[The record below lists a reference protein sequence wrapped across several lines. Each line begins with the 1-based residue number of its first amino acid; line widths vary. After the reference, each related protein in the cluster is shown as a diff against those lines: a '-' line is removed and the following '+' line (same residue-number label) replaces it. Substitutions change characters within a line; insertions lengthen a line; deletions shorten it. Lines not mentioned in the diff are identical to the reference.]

1 MPLVARLASPPE
13 FRKLADLYAAAGETP
28 PTMADM
34 VLLAE
39 EDGVIRGALRVV
51 MARGLMRLDG
61 VIAPNDEVLALL
73 LQQAGRWIGREAC
86 WALVSEENVP
96 VYAAMGF
103 EKQVQV
109 PDALQQEALARG
121 LAALLRPVPEEAE
134 STEAIALGASGG
146 ASPTLH

>member
-39 EDGVIRGALRVV
+39 EDGAIRGALRVV

-86 WALVSEENVP
+86 WVLVSKQNMP
-96 VYAAMGF
+96 VYAAAGF
-103 EKQVQV
+103 EEQGLV
-109 PDALQQEALARG
+109 PDTLQQEAVARG
-121 LAALLRPVPEEAE
+121 LVALLRPVPEEAE
-134 STEAIALGASGG
+134 STEAIALDASAAAGQ
-146 ASPTLH
+146 TLH

>member
-39 EDGVIRGALRVV
+39 EDGAIRGALRVV

-86 WALVSEENVP
+86 WVLVSKQNMP
-96 VYAAMGF
+96 VYAAAGF
-103 EKQVQV
+103 EEQGLV
-109 PDALQQEALARG
+109 PDTLQQEAAARG
-121 LAALLRPVPEEAE
+121 LVALLRPVPEEAE
-134 STEAIALGASGG
+134 STEAIALDASAAAGQ
-146 ASPTLH
+146 TLH